1 MDPQNIF
8 LLKNAFILSP
18 LSPECAISSLCMDV
32 FLQSFSKAIRINKK
46 MCEYQKKNLRK
57 FFVRSFISYVYIYTH
72 IRLLSLI

>member
-18 LSPECAISSLCMDV
+18 LSPECAISSLCIDV

-46 MCEYQKKNLRK
+46 MCEYQKKN
-57 FFVRSFISYVYIYTH
+57 
-72 IRLLSLI
+72 